1 MVFYHLSCIGHRL
14 WRFMGSFRP
23 KTLASGW
30 LFVEF
35 LLLFFTLQRRA
46 TGFAHDARHRT
57 FRTRSRESSFRWTLG
72 LVSNRRPTFGFYL
85 GRPMFFSFLCE
96 PARRPG
102 HIDGNGRLPPR
113 LSSLAECTQRLSC
126 SHLMMMTWLR
136 SMSTLANDHAK
147 PGIDGWSAQ
156 HCTLI

>member
-1 MVFYHLSCIGHRL
+1 MVFYHLSCIGHKL

-85 GRPMFFSFLCE
+85 GRPMFFSLRARTTTRAYRWQRPISPTTFWLGGMY
-96 PARRPG
+96 PAPFMFASDDDDLAWIYVYSDETIMRSRASM
-102 HIDGNGRLPPR
+102 DG
-113 LSSLAECTQRLSC
+113 
-126 SHLMMMTWLR
+126 LR
-136 SMSTLANDHAK
+136 STVL
-147 PGIDGWSAQ
+147 
-156 HCTLI
+156 